1 VRRTEIGLLIIGS
14 EILLG
19 KRQDR
24 HFDRSRAQL
33 AARGYDLAYCLIV
46 PDRWELLLEQL
57 RWAFAAGIP
66 FFSFG
71 GLGATPD
78 DLTRACAAAALGL
91 PLCRHPE
98 AEAIIRRRFGAGAE
112 PVRIR
117 MADLPEGA
125 DLIPNPINEIPGFAL
140 AGGYFFP
147 GFPQMAEPM
156 SQWVLERHFPAR
168 SALLEGRVLL
178 DGVRESDLVL
188 WMEDFCRAHPELE
201 FSSLPSFRDGHS
213 RIELGIRGP
222 STVLESAWPALL
234 EALRTQNL
242 AFAILRD
249 PQKS

>member
-1 VRRTEIGLLIIGS
+1 MRAEIGLLIIGS

-24 HFDRSRAQL
+24 HFPRSREQL
-33 AARGYDLAYCLIV
+33 LERGYDVAYCLIV
-46 PDRWELLLEQL
+46 PDRWELLLSQL
-57 RWAFAAGIP
+57 RWAFAAKIP

-78 DLTRACAAAALGL
+78 DLTRACAAAATGRSLS
-91 PLCRHPE
+91 RHPE
-98 AEAIIRRRFGAGAE
+98 ADAIIRRRFGAEAE
-112 PVRIR
+112 PIRIR

-125 DLIPNPINEIPGFAL
+125 ALIPNPINEIPGFSV

-156 SQWVLERHFPAR
+156 SQWVLERYFPPRATQ
-168 SALLEGRVLL
+168 AEGRVLL
-178 DGVRESDLVL
+178 DAVRESDLVL
-188 WMEDFCRAHPELE
+188 WMEDFCRAHPDLE

-222 STVLESAWPALL
+222 AAALEPAWPTLL
-234 EALRTQNL
+234 EALRGRGLKLEILL
-242 AFAILRD
+242 APRR
-249 PQKS
+249 P